1 MKYIAVLL
9 LLLLASSAHAANS
22 AAPFQYCQ
30 TKTVSATSTTSSAAF
45 TGACITTEQ
54 VRVVNVGPNTAFF
67 RCGVGAQTA
76 VTTDV
81 AIPSGIAE
89 IYTKGSLTDTCA
101 AITSGANTATLYF
114 TAGTGD

>member
-1 MKYIAVLL
+1 MKYTIALL
-9 LLLLASSAHAANS
+9 ALLLAHPAFASNA
-22 AAPFQYCQ
+22 AAPFSYCQ
-30 TKTVSATSTTSSAAF
+30 TKTISATSTSSSASW

-54 VRVVNVGPNTAFF
+54 FRVVNVGPNTAFF

-76 VTTDV
+76 LTTDV
-81 AIPSGIAE
+81 AIPSGIIE